1 MYLTTQEFFD
11 AYQQRR
17 QRQFTDTRIEGGG
30 SLSLAGHQLPH
41 LDLRNVILS
50 EVNFTEANL
59 DGAILV
65 HVVCHGAEF
74 QRASLQQANLR
85 EMNWQRQNL
94 DGIHAQWANFM
105 HAQLQYASFQGAD
118 LRRANF
124 TAANVRG
131 ANLIGADL
139 RFAILGTA
147 VLEDVVA
154 DETTQWPDAKA
165 FKRVRLSPGVTVAQ
179 LTGRS
184 ETVQAEEAQELIPMP
199 GRTGIL
205 LPIAKI
211 QEAIRVDW
219 RKRREQPAF
228 RKGVLQACR
237 KRCVISGSDVTDGLE
252 AAHIVPYAVAQKEDK
267 NFYTNGLLLRADLHT
282 LFDLGRLTIDPDSG
296 IIYLDE
302 KLQQSPSYRHWHKA
316 CVTLPEFPPAFICD
330 HEARWRDN
338 LRWRQQYYQELLDGG
353 NLFPR

>member
-1 MYLTTQEFFD
+1 MYLTTQEMLD
-11 AYQQRR
+11 AYQHLR
-17 QRQFTDTRIEGGG
+17 QRQFADTTIAGGG

-41 LDLRNVILS
+41 LDLRNVSLS

-65 HVVCHGAEF
+65 NVVCYGAQF
-74 QRASLQQANLR
+74 QRASLKLASLR
-85 EMNWQRQNL
+85 EINWQRQNL
-94 DGIHAQWANFM
+94 DGINAQGANFM

-184 ETVQAEEAQELIPMP
+184 ETVQAEEEQELIPMP
-199 GRTGIL
+199 GRHITL

-219 RKRREQPAF
+219 RKRLEQPAF

-237 KRCVISGSDVTDGLE
+237 GQCVISGSDVADGLE
-252 AAHIVPYAVAQKEDK
+252 AAHIIPYAVARKEDK
-267 NFYTNGLLLRADLHT
+267 NFYTNGLLLRADLHA
-282 LFDLGRLTIDPDSG
+282 LFDLGRITIDPDSG

-302 KLQQSPSYRHWHKA
+302 QLQLSSAYRHWHKA
-316 CVTLPEFPPAFICD
+316 CVTLPEFPPAIICNY
-330 HEARWRDN
+330 EARWRDN
-338 LRWRQQYYQELLDGG
+338 LRWRQQYYQDLLDGG
-353 NLFPR
+353 KLFAQ